1 MNTKG
6 IAHAIAGIESEL
18 ENLKAHAGISMDTGE
33 EDSYEEPKTREVGR
47 GRKKKT
53 IPSIAE
59 EESENE

>member
-33 EDSYEEPKTREVGR
+33 EDSYEPEPKMRDVGR
-47 GRKKKT
+47 GRKKKQV
-53 IPSIAE
+53 PSIAE
-59 EESENE
+59 DEEE